1 MKQLVFAL
9 LIFINCQLATA
20 QYTKLVDMNG
30 VETGAYPYHAEFYYD
45 GSYLYGTTSTGGLTG
60 HGIIFRLKTDG
71 TAFSKIVD
79 FEEAITGNSPKS
91 GLISDGTY
99 LYGTTSSGGPLGGG
113 VIFKVK
119 PDGSDFILIHEF
131 TGGDDGG
138 NLKGKLFYDGT
149 YLYGL
154 SPYGGTNS
162 AGMIYK
168 LKPDGS
174 EYAVIFSFDGEATGV
189 TPNGALVSDGTYL
202 YGMTVSGGTAFLG
215 AAFKVKK
222 DGTGFVKIMDMLD
235 DPNGAFGYGS
245 LIYDGTYLYGMT
257 NNGGEENRGTIFK
270 MLTDGSGYQKLLDF
284 NSDNGAQPLGSLI
297 LDGTTL
303 YGMAELGGPDNFG
316 FVFQIQTD
324 GSDYQQLVDFNGA
337 ENGSLPFGTLIMVN
351 KALFGMTNSGG
362 TSDAGVAFRYG
373 EEEIPSA
380 ITSINNTSIEIMPN
394 PNNGQFNLN
403 IGNQF
408 QDEKFTLVIYN
419 TMGQKVYAANHF
431 SSGKI
436 TLNHSKPGIYIAQI
450 NSAIGNYTTQLVIE

>member
-1 MKQLVFAL
+1 
-9 LIFINCQLATA
+9 
-20 QYTKLVDMNG
+20 
-30 VETGAYPYHAEFYYD
+30 
-45 GSYLYGTTSTGGLTG
+45 
-60 HGIIFRLKTDG
+60 
-71 TAFSKIVD
+71 
-79 FEEAITGNSPKS
+79 
-91 GLISDGTY
+91 
-99 LYGTTSSGGPLGGG
+99 
-113 VIFKVK
+113 
-119 PDGSDFILIHEF
+119 
-131 TGGDDGG
+131 
-138 NLKGKLFYDGT
+138 
-149 YLYGL
+149 
-154 SPYGGTNS
+154 
-162 AGMIYK
+162 
-168 LKPDGS
+168 
-174 EYAVIFSFDGEATGV
+174 
-189 TPNGALVSDGTYL
+189 
-202 YGMTVSGGTAFLG
+202 
-215 AAFKVKK
+215 
-222 DGTGFVKIMDMLD
+222 MDMLD

-337 ENGSLPFGTLIMVN
+337 ENGSLPFGTLLMVN

-373 EEEIPSA
+373 EEEIPTA
-380 ITSINNTSIEIMPN
+380 ITSINSTSFEILPN

-408 QDEKFTLVIYN
+408 QNEKFTLVIYN
-419 TMGQKVYAANHF
+419 TMGQKIYTANHV

-436 TLNHSKPGIYIAQI
+436 TLSQPKPGIYIAQI
-450 NSAIGNYTTQLVIE
+450 NSALGNYTMQFVIE